1 MTDKEIAEI
10 RRRYKTD
17 KSSISRVRGC
27 YVNDK
32 REIISKF
39 DQSIGLMTEDEAEEL
54 LGLLKK
60 TLSGSVGKNLI
71 DIEFSNQQV
80 LEGNEHARLMKLRDS
95 ALDSEEA
102 VTELYE
108 RLINS
113 VKLESS
119 YLILL
124 AYDKYDVFSYTKDGR
139 KADESSTVFSYVL
152 CSICP
157 IKLTKPAL
165 SYYAHD
171 NTFKN
176 IAANSVIAAPELGF
190 MFPAFDNRTANI
202 YNALCYTRNISESR
216 NEFTDCIM
224 GCPAP
229 IPAAE
234 QKDIFD
240 SVLQESMTD
249 DCSYSVVSGIRDRIC
264 DLLEENRES
273 KTEEPLMISKSTMHN
288 LLNECNVPEDKINS
302 FDDKFEEAFGKHA
315 RICPHNIIST
325 KQLEVKTPDVTVK
338 VNPDRSDLVK
348 TEVIDGVKYILIR
361 AEDGVEVNGVDINII

>member
-1 MTDKEIAEI
+1 
-10 RRRYKTD
+10 
-17 KSSISRVRGC
+17 
-27 YVNDK
+27 
-32 REIISKF
+32 
-39 DQSIGLMTEDEAEEL
+39 
-54 LGLLKK
+54 
-60 TLSGSVGKNLI
+60 
-71 DIEFSNQQV
+71 
-80 LEGNEHARLMKLRDS
+80 
-95 ALDSEEA
+95 
-102 VTELYE
+102 
-108 RLINS
+108 
-113 VKLESS
+113 
-119 YLILL
+119 
-124 AYDKYDVFSYTKDGR
+124 
-139 KADESSTVFSYVL
+139 
-152 CSICP
+152 
-157 IKLTKPAL
+157 
-165 SYYAHD
+165 
-171 NTFKN
+171 
-176 IAANSVIAAPELGF
+176 
-190 MFPAFDNRTANI
+190 
-202 YNALCYTRNISESR
+202 
-216 NEFTDCIM
+216 M